1 MAVTVKTN
9 TAATHTVA
17 TGASSVRSQIFEL
30 PEALTLR
37 SGETLAR
44 VHLSYESYGKLNV
57 NKDNA
62 ILIFHALTG
71 SQHLAG
77 ENVALDPSSDL
88 WTGACHRGWWDD
100 FVGPGKAVD
109 TDKFF
114 VLCANYIG
122 GCYGS
127 TGPCSVNA
135 TTGQVYQGDFP
146 RVSFHDIVDTQMKLV
161 DSFGIEKLRAVIG
174 PSVGGMASLSLAT
187 RYADRVGI
195 VIPIATGLSATP
207 LQRIHN
213 YEQIN
218 AIEKVPFQIGD
229 AQCDRSRDVG
239 LAMARMISHKTF
251 VSLSAMQKRARGF
264 VESDQDDLAWYRL
277 NHPLES
283 YIKHQG
289 DKFCERF
296 DRHAYL
302 RILDA
307 WQRFDLLAET
317 GCSDFESLFE
327 RCRAQRYLLFSIDS
341 DVCFYPGE
349 QEHIERH
356 LLSASVPVMR
366 ITVHSEK
373 GHDAFLLEPHLFA
386 PHLNFV
392 LTGQW

>member
-1 MAVTVKTN
+1 MIGNVK
-9 TAATHTVA
+9 
-17 TGASSVRSQIFEL
+17 SKYYKISD
-30 PEALTLR
+30 ALTLR
-37 SGETLAR
+37 SGEVLST
-44 VHLSYESYGKLNV
+44 VDLSYECYGTLNAS
-57 NKDNA
+57 KDNA

-77 ENVALDPSSDL
+77 KNVALDPVNPL
-88 WTGACHRGWWDD
+88 WTAACHTGWWDH
-100 FVGPGKAVD
+100 FVGPKKAVD

-114 VLCANYIG
+114 VVCVNYLG

-127 TGPCSVNA
+127 TGPYSKNI
-135 TTGQVYQGDFP
+135 QGERYGESFP
-146 RVSFHDIVDTQMKLV
+146 RVSFHDIVDTQMSLV
-161 DSFGIEKLRAVIG
+161 DSLGIDKLHAVIG
-174 PSVGGMASLSLAT
+174 PSVGGMACLSLAT
-187 RYADRVGI
+187 RYPDRVGI
-195 VIPIATGLSATP
+195 VIPIATGFGATP

-218 AIEKVPFQIGD
+218 AIERVPFD
-229 AQCDRSRDVG
+229 SEVDRKAGGSPTRDTG

-251 VSLSAMQKRARGF
+251 VSLSAMQKRAKKF
-264 VESDQDDLAWYRL
+264 VESTPRSGSWYAL

-283 YIKHQG
+283 YIRYQG
-289 DKFCERF
+289 EKFCERF

-317 GCSDFESLFE
+317 DCADYNTLFS
-327 RCRAQRYLLFSIDS
+327 RCKQQRYLLFSIDS

-349 QEHIERH
+349 QEKIERQ
-356 LLSASVPVMR
+356 LIESAVPVMR